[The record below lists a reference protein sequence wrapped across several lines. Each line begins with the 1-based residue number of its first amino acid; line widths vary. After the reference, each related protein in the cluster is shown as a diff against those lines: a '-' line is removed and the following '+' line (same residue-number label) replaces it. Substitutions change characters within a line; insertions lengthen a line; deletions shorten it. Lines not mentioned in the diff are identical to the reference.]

1 MMGRSRHLREAGYGD
16 ELRMP
21 AWQTEKLSGN
31 CGGSA
36 ADAGA
41 DFIKIQSEYGDFCG
55 GLLWLRRECALA
67 DCGITD
73 WLPAPC

>member
-1 MMGRSRHLREAGYGD
+1 MMGRSRHLREAVYGD

-21 AWQTEKLSGN
+21 ARQTEKLSGN

-41 DFIKIQSEYGDFCG
+41 DFIKFRANTEISAAVCSAGN
-55 GLLWLRRECALA
+55 
-67 DCGITD
+67 
-73 WLPAPC
+73 AP

>member
-21 AWQTEKLSGN
+21 ARQTEKLSGN

-41 DFIKIQSEYGDFCG
+41 DFIKFRANTEISAAVCSGSAGNE
-55 GLLWLRRECALA
+55 
-67 DCGITD
+67 
-73 WLPAPC
+73 P